1 MRKAKWFIGALAV
14 FTIISCNSTQVIS
27 SYKDEKVAAKDF
39 KKILVLGIFQQKE
52 RSLRQEAETQ
62 LVNRLIEQGYNATS
76 AMKDFGPK
84 AFEKVSEDQLAAN
97 LKTSGYDAV
106 ITTAL
111 LDKKDE
117 ENYQQGTSRIQPVG
131 VYYNRFG
138 RYYSTVYDRVYQPG
152 YYTTSTDYFLES
164 NLYDIASGNL
174 LYSVQTKSI
183 DPSSAT
189 SLASDNSKKIVKDL
203 KEKGVLVKK

>member
-1 MRKAKWFIGALAV
+1 MKNLKWLIGTV
-14 FTIISCNSTQVIS
+14 VIFTIISCNSTQVIS
-27 SYKDEKVAAKDF
+27 SYKDEKATAKDY

-52 RSLRQEAETQ
+52 RALRQEAETQ
-62 LVNRLIEQGYNATS
+62 LVNKLNDAGYNAV
-76 AMKDFGPK
+76 AAINDFGPK
-84 AFEKVSEDQLAAN
+84 AFDKVSEDQLAAK

-111 LDKKDE
+111 LDKTKE
-117 ENYQQGTSRIQPVG
+117 ENYQPGSSRIQPIG

-138 RYYSTVYDRVYQPG
+138 RYYSTVYDRVYTPG

-164 NLYDIASGNL
+164 NLYDIKSGDL
-174 LYSVQTKSI
+174 IYSIQTKTY

-189 SLASDNSKKIVKDL
+189 NLASDNSKKIVQDL
-203 KEKGVLVKK
+203 KEKGVFVKK

>member
-1 MRKAKWFIGALAV
+1 MKNMKWFIGALAV

-27 SYKDEKVAAKDF
+27 SYKDDKVTAKDY

-52 RSLRQEAETQ
+52 RSLRQEAETK
-62 LVNRLIEQGYNATS
+62 LVNRLKDEGYNAVS
-76 AMKDFGPK
+76 AMDDFGPK

-97 LKTSGYDAV
+97 LKSSGYDAV

-111 LDKKDE
+111 LDKTKE
-117 ENYQQGTSRIQPVG
+117 ENYQPGTSRLQPVG
-131 VYYNRFG
+131 VFYNRFG

-164 NLYDIASGNL
+164 NLYDIKSGDL
-174 LYSVQTKSI
+174 IYSIQTKSY

-189 SLASDNSKKIVKDL
+189 SLASDNSKRIVQDL
-203 KEKGVLVKK
+203 KEKGVFVKK

>member
-1 MRKAKWFIGALAV
+1 MKNLRWFIGALAV
-14 FTIISCNSTQVIS
+14 FSTISCNSTHVVS
-27 SYKDEKVAAKDF
+27 SYKDEKVEAKDY

-52 RSLRQEAETQ
+52 RALRQEVETQ
-62 LVNRLIEQGYNATS
+62 LVNRLVQQGYNATS
-76 AMKDFGPK
+76 AMADFGPK
-84 AFEKVSEDQLAAN
+84 AFEKVTEDQLAAT

-111 LDKKDE
+111 LDKKKE
-117 ENYQQGTSRIQPVG
+117 KNYQQGTSRLQPVG

-138 RYYSTVYDRVYQPG
+138 RYYSTVYDRVYSPG

-164 NLYDIASGNL
+164 NLYDIATSNL
-174 LYSVQTKSI
+174 LYSIQIKSF

-189 SLASDNSKKIVKDL
+189 SLASENSKTVVKDL
-203 KEKGVLVKK
+203 INKKVLIKK

>member
-1 MRKAKWFIGALAV
+1 MKNVKWFIGALAV

-27 SYKDEKVAAKDF
+27 SYKDDKVAAKDY

-76 AMKDFGPK
+76 AMQDFGPK
-84 AFEKVSEDQLAAN
+84 AFEKISEDQLAAN
-97 LKTSGYDAV
+97 LKSSGYDAV
-106 ITTAL
+106 ITTVL

-117 ENYQQGTSRIQPVG
+117 ENYQQGISRIQPVG
-131 VYYNRFG
+131 IFYNRFG
-138 RYYSTVYDRVYQPG
+138 RYYSTIYDRVYQPG

-174 LYSVQTKSI
+174 LYSVQTKSF

-189 SLASDNSKKIVKDL
+189 ALASDNSKKIVKDL
-203 KEKGVLVKK
+203 KEKGVLVQK

>member
-1 MRKAKWFIGALAV
+1 MKNMKWFIGALAV

-27 SYKDEKVAAKDF
+27 SYKDDKVTAKDY

-52 RSLRQEAETQ
+52 RSLRQEAETK
-62 LVNRLIEQGYNATS
+62 LVNRLKDEGYNAVS
-76 AMKDFGPK
+76 AMDDFGPK
-84 AFEKVSEDQLAAN
+84 AFKKVSEDQLVAN
-97 LKTSGYDAV
+97 LKSSGYDAV

-111 LDKKDE
+111 LDKTKE
-117 ENYQQGTSRIQPVG
+117 ENYQPGTSRLQPVG
-131 VYYNRFG
+131 VFYNRFG

-164 NLYDIASGNL
+164 NLYDIKSGDL
-174 LYSVQTKSI
+174 IYSIQTKSY

-189 SLASDNSKKIVKDL
+189 SLASDNSKRIVQDL
-203 KEKGVLVKK
+203 KEKGVFVKK

>member
-1 MRKAKWFIGALAV
+1 MKNLKWLVGAVAV

-27 SYKDEKVAAKDF
+27 SYKDEKVAAKDY

-62 LVNRLIEQGYNATS
+62 LVNRLKGEGYNAVS
-76 AMKDFGPK
+76 AMDNFGPK
-84 AFEKVSEDQLAAN
+84 AFEKISEDQLAAN
-97 LKTSGYDAV
+97 LKSSGYDAV

-111 LDKKDE
+111 LDKTKE
-117 ENYQQGTSRIQPVG
+117 ENYQPGTSRLQPIG

-138 RYYSTVYDRVYQPG
+138 RYYSTVYDRVYTPG

-164 NLYDIASGNL
+164 NLYDIKTGDL
-174 LYSVQTKSI
+174 IYSIQTKSY

-189 SLASDNSKKIVKDL
+189 SLASDNSKKVVQDL
-203 KEKGVLVKK
+203 KDKAVLVKK